1 MSKKLSFLL
10 VGIIALFLL
19 SGCMSLFT
27 ALTIEEPND
36 PKSSMLILESGID
49 GDYLMNNNYTGWAP
63 LVKDPSQNIVPFSM
77 VNALAD
83 AETLYV
89 APNVMPGKYTLV
101 GFRHVY
107 TDYGLVQEGDYPN
120 YEPYVASHYHINQ
133 EFTLDKPVTIVV
145 KEGEMATFGYYNIE
159 YSHNGGGFAD
169 TDDRWAVVPSSVHIT
184 SDPTNTNMLRVL
196 KGLNTPS
203 WNMWNVRNSAVAY

>member
-1 MSKKLSFLL
+1 MSKNFGLILL
-10 VGIIALFLL
+10 GVAALLLL

-36 PKSSMLILESGID
+36 SQSSMIVLESGTD
-49 GDYLMNNNYTGWAP
+49 GDYLENNNFTGWAP
-63 LVKDPSQNIVPFSM
+63 IVKDPSQNIVPFKM

-89 APNVMPGKYTLV
+89 APNVMPGEYTLV

-107 TDYGLVQEGDYPN
+107 TDYSLLNKEDYPI
-120 YEPYVASHYHINQ
+120 YEPYVTSSYHVNQ
-133 EFTLDKPVTIVV
+133 EFALAKPVTIVV
-145 KEGEMATFGYYNIE
+145 KEGDLATFGYYDIE
-159 YSHNGGGFAD
+159 FSHDGGAFAD
-169 TDDRWAVVPSSVHIT
+169 TDDRWSVLPSSVTIT